1 MQPNVGGIDRVL
13 RIVLG
18 AAIIGWGVYAGQ
30 NWLGQCFLYNHG
42 VPLLLSGLV
51 GQCFLYKLIG
61 VSTCKVK

>member
-18 AAIIGWGVYAGQ
+18 AAIIGWGVYAQ
-30 NWLGQCFLYNHG
+30 NWLGLIG

-51 GQCFLYKLIG
+51 RQCFLYKLIG

>member
-1 MQPNVGGIDRVL
+1 VL

-18 AAIIGWGVYAGQ
+18 AAIIGWGVYAQ
-30 NWLGQCFLYNHG
+30 NWLGLIG

>member
-18 AAIIGWGVYAGQ
+18 AAIIAWGVYAQ
-30 NWLGQCFLYNHG
+30 NWLGLIG
-42 VPLLLSGLV
+42 VPRLLSGLV

-61 VSTCKVK
+61 VSTC

>member
-18 AAIIGWGVYAGQ
+18 AAIIGWGIFAQ
-30 NWLGQCFLYNHG
+30 SWLGLIG
-42 VPLLLSGLV
+42 VLLLLSGLV
-51 GQCFLYKLIG
+51 GQCFLSTLIG

>member
-18 AAIIGWGVYAGQ
+18 AAIIAWGAYAQ
-30 NWLGQCFLYNHG
+30 NWLGLIG

-61 VSTCKVK
+61 VSACKVK